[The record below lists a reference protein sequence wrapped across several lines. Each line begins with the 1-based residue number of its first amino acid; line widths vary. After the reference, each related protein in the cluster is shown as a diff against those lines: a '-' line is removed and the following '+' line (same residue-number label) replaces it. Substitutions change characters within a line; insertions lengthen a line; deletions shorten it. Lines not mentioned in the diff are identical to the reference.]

1 MTPFVE
7 LYGQMPTGVSVA
19 PDGRKFLCFPR
30 WFDDV
35 TFTVGELLPDG
46 AIVPYPNREINSV
59 DLRDVAHH
67 FLSVQSV
74 VVTDE
79 TTLWVLDTGRPWF
92 TPALPHATKLVE
104 IDLGRAAVRRSY
116 EIPYGIARLG
126 TYVNDV
132 RFDLNRGARGTAYI
146 TDSATLSNSA
156 IIVIDLE
163 SGEKMRRLDGHASVQ
178 PQPAGTPAIEGRP
191 LRIRLPLGVTFPYR
205 NGVDGVELSPD
216 GGTLYYCPLISR
228 KLYSVDAALL
238 ADRNCGDEQVANSVR
253 DLGEK
258 AISDGLACDRLG
270 RVYAGDLE
278 HNCIRRRDGD
288 GNWTIV
294 AEDARMIWTDTMS
307 IAADGYLYH
316 TENQI
321 NRMGIFNYGRDLRVK
336 PYYLFRTRIESD
348 CRS

>member
-1 MTPFVE
+1 
-7 LYGQMPTGVSVA
+7 MPTGISVG

-35 TFTVGELLPDG
+35 TFTVGELLPSG
-46 AIVPYPNREINSV
+46 AIVPYPNLEVNSL
-59 DLRDVAHH
+59 DLRDVAHR
-67 FLSVQSV
+67 FLSVQSIV
-74 VVTDE
+74 ATDE

-92 TPALPHATKLVE
+92 SLALPHATKLVE
-104 IDLGRAAVRRSY
+104 VDLERGAVRRSY

-132 RFDLNRGARGTAYI
+132 RFDFNRGARGTAYI
-146 TDSATLSNSA
+146 TDSATLSTSA

-178 PQPAGTPAIEGRP
+178 PQPGATPTIEGQ
-191 LRIRLPLGVTFPYR
+191 LLKIRLPLGITFPYR
-205 NGVDGVELSPD
+205 NGADGIELSPD

-228 KLYSVDAALL
+228 KLYSVDAVLL

-258 AISDGLACDRLG
+258 AVSDGLACDQLG
-270 RVYAGDLE
+270 RLYAGDLE
-278 HNCIRRRDGD
+278 HNRIGRRDREGI
-288 GNWTIV
+288 WTIV
-294 AEDARMIWTDTMS
+294 AEDPRMIWTDTMS
-307 IAADGYLYH
+307 IGTDGYLYH
-316 TENQI
+316 TANQL
-321 NRMGIFNYGRDLRVK
+321 NRLGIFNYGRDLRVK

-348 CRS
+348 GEAARDG